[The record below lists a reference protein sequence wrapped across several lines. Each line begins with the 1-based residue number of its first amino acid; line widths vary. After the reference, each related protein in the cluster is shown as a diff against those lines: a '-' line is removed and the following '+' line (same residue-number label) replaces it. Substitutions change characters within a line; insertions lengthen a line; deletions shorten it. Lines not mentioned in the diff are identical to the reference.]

1 MAGTVVGRK
10 DGKMA
15 SGHRS
20 PKLVSSQELL
30 VRAHQDRIRIVQC
43 LKDSSQGEMTTA
55 QMAREIKVSLGNLNH
70 HVKKLAAGGILEA
83 TRQEQ
88 VRGSLATYYRLSPA
102 FLQRVPD
109 GVALDALA
117 AYLRECNSS
126 ADVDRVRELVRET
139 GRCVV
144 EGEVPAPKPSRGV
157 AKFPEDVPST
167 KQELAEKLERMQVIP
182 LERRCQCEGTIAD
195 SEGCCVSC
203 SKPKLIP
210 EAVSA

>member
-1 MAGTVVGRK
+1 MAGTVAGSE

-20 PKLVSSQELL
+20 PKLVSPQELL
-30 VRAHQDRIRIVQC
+30 VRTHLDRMRIVQC
-43 LKDSSQGEMTTA
+43 LKDDDSGEMTTA
-55 QMAREIKVSLGNLNH
+55 QMAREIKVALGSLNH

-88 VRGSLATYYRLSPA
+88 VRGALATYYRLAPA

-117 AYLRECNSS
+117 AYLRECNGS
-126 ADVDRVRELVRET
+126 ADVDRVRALVRET

-144 EGEVPAPKPSRGV
+144 VGDEAPAPKPPRSL
-157 AKFPEDVPST
+157 ADPSAECPPT
-167 KQELAEKLERMQVIP
+167 EADLTEKLKRMQVMP
-182 LERRCQCEGTIAD
+182 LERRCQCEDTIAD
-195 SEGCCVSC
+195 SEGRCVSC
-203 SKPKLIP
+203 SKPRA